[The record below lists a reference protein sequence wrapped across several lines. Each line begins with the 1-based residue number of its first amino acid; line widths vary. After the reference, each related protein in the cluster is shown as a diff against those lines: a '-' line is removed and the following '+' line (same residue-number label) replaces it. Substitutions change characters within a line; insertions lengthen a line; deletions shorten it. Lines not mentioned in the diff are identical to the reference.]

1 MTKNIE
7 DNNKLFLIVVRH
19 KYLLKIIQYE
29 YEWQGNV
36 VKAEWYRQRSKYFK
50 HLLSQGIFYDPRF

>member
-1 MTKNIE
+1 MTKSIE
-7 DNNKLFLIVVRH
+7 DNNKLFLNVERE
-19 KYLLKIIQYE
+19 YNRLKKIQYE